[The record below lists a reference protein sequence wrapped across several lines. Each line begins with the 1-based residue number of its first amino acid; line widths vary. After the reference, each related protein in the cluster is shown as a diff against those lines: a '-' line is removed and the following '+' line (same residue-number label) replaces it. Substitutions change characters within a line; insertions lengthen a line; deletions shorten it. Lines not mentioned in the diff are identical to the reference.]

1 MNSYTPGAVPAG
13 SAIPDNVPIERV
25 FDVDCFNLDGIEE
38 GYQEACKRLQGPD
51 MPNLIWTPRNG
62 GHWIVTRGALV
73 RDVLANPDRFSS
85 QVIVLPKEAGEKY
98 DLLPTR
104 LDPPQH
110 GGHRAVIN
118 KTLNPREMRRIE
130 ASVRQIAI
138 DLIEPLVDKGQCE
151 FSVDFAQQ
159 FPIRVFMKMVN
170 LPMQDAPLLKH
181 YATQILRP
189 DGATGAEMAVSVEKA
204 VQGFYAYLEPI
215 IDDRRGK
222 DGQDMISI
230 VINSIINGAPI
241 SKPDALSLIANLL
254 LAGLDTV
261 VSFLSF
267 VMLYLGRH
275 PEVLKELADD
285 IPGIP
290 LGVEELL
297 RRFPIVSDAR
307 MVVGEFEYDG
317 VTLKHGDMVQ
327 VPTALAGLDE
337 EMNEDPWKVVF
348 RRKNLEHNTFGG
360 GPHRCA
366 GLHLARMEITIT
378 LQEWLSRIP
387 SFRLAKDARPIFS
400 SGMVAMVEHVPL
412 EWDVG

>member
-1 MNSYTPGAVPAG
+1 MNSYAPSAVPA
-13 SAIPDNVPIERV
+13 SNIPDNVPIDRV
-25 FDVDCFNLDGIEE
+25 YDVDCFNLDGIEE
-38 GYQEACKRLQGPD
+38 GYQEACKRLQAPD

-73 RDVLANPDRFSS
+73 RDVLENPNRFSS

-138 DLIEPLVDKGQCE
+138 DLIEPLVARGHCE
-151 FSVDFAQQ
+151 FSEDFAQQ
-159 FPIRVFMKMVN
+159 FPIRVFMKMVD
-170 LPMQDAPLLKH
+170 LPMKDAPLLKH

-189 DGATGAEMAVSVEKA
+189 DGETGAEMADSVEKA
-204 VQGFYAYLEPI
+204 VQGFYAYLDPI
-215 IDDRRGK
+215 IDERRGN
-222 DGQDMISI
+222 GGVDMISI
-230 VINSIINGAPI
+230 VINSEIDGNPI
-241 SKPDALSLIANLL
+241 PKADALSLIANLL

-267 VMLYLGRH
+267 VMLFLGRN
-275 PEVLKELADD
+275 PEHLKQLADD
-285 IPGIP
+285 PTLIPHS
-290 LGVEELL
+290 VEELL

-307 MVVGEFEYDG
+307 MVRGEFEYDG

-337 EMNEDPWKVVF
+337 QMNEDPWKVVF
-348 RRKNLEHNTFGG
+348 GRKKLEHATFGA

-387 SFRLAKDARPIFS
+387 RFRVTADAKPRFS
-400 SGMVAMVEHVPL
+400 SGMVAMVENVPL
-412 EWDVG
+412 EWNVA